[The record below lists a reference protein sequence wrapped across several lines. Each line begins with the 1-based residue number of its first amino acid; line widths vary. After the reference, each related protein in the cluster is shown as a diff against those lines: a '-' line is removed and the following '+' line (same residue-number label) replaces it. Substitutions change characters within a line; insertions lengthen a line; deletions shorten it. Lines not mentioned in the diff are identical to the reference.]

1 MFKHD
6 LKASLMS
13 ACSDCLSLY
22 TGTPAPAPPPP
33 EQRGVGPQHNLINT
47 NILLIFLKTQIKL
60 GQGDSSRRDGRVS
73 VLTMPHTTFN

>member
-1 MFKHD
+1 
-6 LKASLMS
+6 MS
-13 ACSDCLSLY
+13 ACSDCLSLDP
-22 TGTPAPAPPPP
+22 GTPAPAPAEPP

-60 GQGDSSRRDGRVS
+60 GRVDSSQRDGRVS

>member
-1 MFKHD
+1 MPINLYNMHIMFKHD

-60 GQGDSSRRDGRVS
+60 GQG
-73 VLTMPHTTFN
+73 